1 MCLYIYI
8 CSVRRLGTSA
18 NLLLR
23 RFITHCSCS
32 FFSVRRPGSWRGPG
46 ARFFS
51 SSAWQD
57 GGAWGTQLPVDNSER
72 CELVL
77 FGNWCCVC
85 MSYIYF
91 ECRGDLWKFKDTIT
105 WDEQGRMRLYSSGSA
120 CWCSDWHTHL
130 FPSASWSEPKWWM
143 GTSLGVQHFWKN
155 EGTFQTTIKEFPG
168 RGRWMSAGV
177 PGIEP
182 TARLYR
188 TAPWR
193 VVPLK
198 LWTFLGWEL
207 GEMANCRGV
216 TPLWDCWNKVLLN
229 DVLSSFEWLWSQVEE
244 QRHFDNLLIIT
255 LLNYCFPAWIKWVE
269 LVL

>member
-1 MCLYIYI
+1 MCLYIYIYI

-188 TAPWR
+188 TALGGLYHSSSGRFWVGSLVNGKLQRCDPTMRLLKQGVAEWR
-193 VVPLK
+193 SKFIRVALVTSRRTT
-198 LWTFLGWEL
+198 TFW
-207 GEMANCRGV
+207 
-216 TPLWDCWNKVLLN
+216 
-229 DVLSSFEWLWSQVEE
+229 
-244 QRHFDNLLIIT
+244 
-255 LLNYCFPAWIKWVE
+255 
-269 LVL
+269 